1 MKEKIKSFFE
11 KNNWKYIDNG
21 SVLKLDV
28 DGDGLT
34 WYTFFK
40 VDQAESFAC
49 FSVLPTRISA
59 KRIPT
64 VMKLLNFINT
74 RIWFGSFELI
84 TDGPELGQVR
94 LRASAFVPNG
104 CDENTA
110 EEIIAN
116 VVTFGS
122 AVMNLYAGD
131 IIKANYSES
140 DDVETLLSE

>member
-1 MKEKIKSFFE
+1 MKEKIVAFFE

-34 WYTFFK
+34 WYVFFK

-49 FSVLPTRISA
+49 FSVLPTRISE

-74 RIWFGSFELI
+74 RIWFGGFEMI

-94 LRASAFVPNG
+94 LRASAFVPSVCG
-104 CDENTA
+104 EKAA
-110 EEIIAN
+110 EEIIEN
-116 VVTFGS
+116 VVTYSG
-122 AVMNLYAGD
+122 AVMNLYGG
-131 IIKANYSES
+131 IITKANYSDS
-140 DDVETLLSE
+140 DDIELFLSE